1 MREDQTAANNSGV
14 GEQHAAL
21 EQRRGWRLWSAV
33 AALVAAALVG
43 GYVLGSPGYP
53 DDDSPDAGF
62 LRDMSTHHAQAVN
75 MSLLVLEESED
86 TALRTVAQDI
96 ARTQQEQIGR
106 MQGWLVQWDLPAR
119 GPESPMSWMPDHDA
133 EDGMPGMA
141 SEERMEELRT
151 AEGEEAEVIFLQAM
165 IDHHVGGVDMA
176 EAAEELG
183 EEPMV
188 VDFAAGMADTQ
199 QSEIE
204 MMREMLSERGV
215 DPEDA

>member
-1 MREDQTAANNSGV
+1 MRKDHTAEDSSSA
-14 GEQHAAL
+14 GEQHGD
-21 EQRRGWRLWSAV
+21 QGHRRGWPLWSAV
-33 AALVAAALVG
+33 AALVVAALVG
-43 GYVLGSPGYP
+43 GYALGSPGYP
-53 DDDSPDAGF
+53 DDDSPEAGF

-119 GPESPMSWMPDHDA
+119 GPEPPMSWMPDHDA
-133 EDGMPGMA
+133 EGGMPGMA
-141 SEERMEELRT
+141 SEERMEKLRT
-151 AEGEEAEVIFLQAM
+151 AEGEDAEIVFLRAM

-188 VDFAAGMADTQ
+188 VDFAAGMAETQ

-215 DPEDA
+215 DPEDM